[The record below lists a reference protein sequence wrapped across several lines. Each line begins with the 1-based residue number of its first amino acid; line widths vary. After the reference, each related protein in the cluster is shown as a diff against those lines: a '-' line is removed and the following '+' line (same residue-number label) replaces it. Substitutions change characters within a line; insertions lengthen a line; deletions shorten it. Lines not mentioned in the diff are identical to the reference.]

1 MIRFGLLRYSI
12 QNRTLQQLYLYI
24 QIFNKKCLWYNLLHM
39 VNRTTNHNNTVRI
52 EHCWGLPYC
61 FNNGR
66 TKVGIYER
74 RCVKVKCDGK
84 NYRKVCRKKCKK
96 YNISLKEGWKEIYL
110 IFDEKKNWFIF
121 LWEKNLMTDIFSS
134 ALKVRC
140 QKLQLRWK
148 ILPEKLKVTIF
159 LHISLCGKFL
169 SAFYFFYSCVL
180 GGQYF
185 FLFSTVNHCNL
196 SAYYQGRAHDLTR
209 EGGTWGGWGGEKRR
223 PTLALHTLHEVGSI
237 TMI

>member
-1 MIRFGLLRYSI
+1 
-12 QNRTLQQLYLYI
+12 
-24 QIFNKKCLWYNLLHM
+24 
-39 VNRTTNHNNTVRI
+39 
-52 EHCWGLPYC
+52 
-61 FNNGR
+61 
-66 TKVGIYER
+66 
-74 RCVKVKCDGK
+74 
-84 NYRKVCRKKCKK
+84 
-96 YNISLKEGWKEIYL
+96 
-110 IFDEKKNWFIF
+110 
-121 LWEKNLMTDIFSS
+121 MTDIFSS

-196 SAYYQGRAHDLTR
+196 AAYHQGRVHDLRLEGRTWVGG
-209 EGGTWGGWGGEKRR
+209 GGTNREKRR
-223 PTLALHTLHEVGSI
+223 PPLALHEYHNDIVKSFLSPLPIPPPPLILIYISPVSFPKKMPLYPKYYSRACTSKF
-237 TMI
+237 M